1 MWNERPLDS
10 ADINPFG
17 TNKEKAKEETL
28 TADSCKCPACGSNM
42 VYEPQLESMLCKN
55 CENLYAPDGL
65 EPRGSL
71 GINTEPDYI
80 IPFKIDREQAG
91 EIMNNWISSRKYT
104 PRGFKTK
111 CRLTKMESLYVPFWL
126 LDSAVTSDITG
137 TGKKYEGIGTKILE
151 VTTTLSYYI
160 KNLPF
165 NASKK
170 IASKLLES
178 LEPYDFSKMV
188 KFESK
193 YLQGVCADKYD
204 QLPSEMTE
212 RMRKRI
218 DKYSRSH
225 THLIS
230 KQYDEYEERSN
241 NSYTRINEVS
251 VKYCLLPVWFMT
263 VEYEGEE
270 YQYAVNG
277 QTGKAGGVV
286 PVTESYDALSKLTG
300 WMKGIRQWI
309 PLGVIALL
317 LVAII
322 IVANLNSVMS
332 TLNTLLTVMIAF
344 DIVITT
350 TYLVLLL
357 LRTIDRSLVRKK
369 RQKAYDINDYDEE
382 PGMNS
387 YFDEVKG
394 SNIKVN
400 EQLVTRI
407 VRVKNQKGKV
417 VRENNYDF

>member
-1 MWNERPLDS
+1 
-10 ADINPFG
+10 
-17 TNKEKAKEETL
+17 
-28 TADSCKCPACGSNM
+28 
-42 VYEPQLESMLCKN
+42 
-55 CENLYAPDGL
+55 
-65 EPRGSL
+65 
-71 GINTEPDYI
+71 
-80 IPFKIDREQAG
+80 
-91 EIMNNWISSRKYT
+91 
-104 PRGFKTK
+104 
-111 CRLTKMESLYVPFWL
+111 
-126 LDSAVTSDITG
+126 
-137 TGKKYEGIGTKILE
+137 
-151 VTTTLSYYI
+151 
-160 KNLPF
+160 
-165 NASKK
+165 
-170 IASKLLES
+170 
-178 LEPYDFSKMV
+178 
-188 KFESK
+188 
-193 YLQGVCADKYD
+193 
-204 QLPSEMTE
+204 
-212 RMRKRI
+212 
-218 DKYSRSH
+218 
-225 THLIS
+225 
-230 KQYDEYEERSN
+230 
-241 NSYTRINEVS
+241 
-251 VKYCLLPVWFMT
+251 MT

-277 QTGKAGGVV
+277 QTGKASGVV
-286 PVTESYDALSKLTG
+286 PVTESYDALNKLTG

-317 LVAII
+317 LMAII

-344 DIVITT
+344 EIAITT